1 MRWYILFQDN
11 TLRNQA
17 RFPNKLG
24 DYLGMNG
31 FILSNCVG
39 DLKFFVEKDMGVIKI
54 ERENDVKIFL
64 SDFIVGKNENRIN
77 KEVLKKNTWQEVKN
91 SYLLLD
97 LYKVI
102 CI

>member
-1 MRWYILFQDN
+1 MSDCDGYILFQDN

-54 ERENDVKIFL
+54 ERKNDVKIFL
-64 SDFIVGKNENRIN
+64 SDFIVGKN
-77 KEVLKKNTWQEVKN
+77 
-91 SYLLLD
+91 
-97 LYKVI
+97 
-102 CI
+102 